1 MADKSVW
8 RACGCRGNDGKQLGL
23 KCSKLSEDSK
33 HGVWRYRI
41 SAGIDPVTGN
51 RRQLSGAGFAT
62 KKAATEA
69 RDLKRTEV
77 SAGTHRDDGKQTV
90 ATFLSK
96 WLEDKVGD
104 GGLRPSSAL
113 MYRRYVEM
121 DLIPGLGR
129 TRLSDLTEGQV
140 ETFLRGLRAKDK
152 KTGEPKRGAVTVRR
166 IHAVLRSA
174 LGDAKQ
180 KRLVAF
186 NAAVDVALP
195 VVDSSKVRPWEPEE
209 VASFLDSAAN
219 HRLGA
224 LYELAVF
231 SGLRRGE
238 VTGLRWSD
246 VDLTKRRLT
255 VRTQRVQVG
264 GSVVEGRAKTKAG
277 EDRRVDLGERAIG
290 ALMAHR
296 LSQELERE
304 QWGEAY
310 EDDGL
315 VFAKENGRPLL
326 PQYVTRLFDSLVAE
340 AGVRRVRLHDL
351 RHAAA
356 SLMIAAGV
364 DIAVVSKRLG
374 HSSIGVTADV
384 YGHLIGNAG
393 RSAAD
398 AAESLVPARV
408 HTLHT
413 QGG

>member
-1 MADKSVW
+1 MADMSVW
-8 RACGCRGNDGKQLGL
+8 RGCGCRDADGRQFGL
-23 KCSKLSEDSK
+23 KCPKREDNK

-41 SAGIDPVTGN
+41 SAGIDPVTGK
-51 RRQLSGAGFAT
+51 RRQIFGSGFASKKLAT
-62 KKAATEA
+62 KA

-90 ATFLSK
+90 AAFLTK
-96 WLEDKVGD
+96 WLEDKIGD

-140 ETFLRGLRAKDK
+140 EAFLRGLRAKDK

-195 VVDSSKVRPWEPEE
+195 AVKISKVRPWEPED
-209 VASFLDSAAN
+209 VAKFLDSVGS
-219 HRLGA
+219 HRLGV

-238 VTGLRWSD
+238 VTGLRWADID
-246 VDLTKRRLT
+246 VSKRVLT

-264 GSVVEGRAKTKAG
+264 GSVVEGKPKTKAG
-277 EDRRVDLGERAIG
+277 EDRRVDLGERSIG

-304 QWGEAY
+304 EWGEAY

-315 VFAKENGRPLL
+315 VFAKENGAALL
-326 PQYVTRLFDSLVAE
+326 PQYVTRTFDALVAR
-340 AGVRRVRLHDL
+340 AGVRRVKFHDL
-351 RHAAA
+351 RHTAA
-356 SLMIAAGV
+356 SLMLSSGV
-364 DIAVVSKRLG
+364 DIAIVSKRLG
-374 HSSIGVTADV
+374 HSSLGVSADV
-384 YGHLIGNAG
+384 YSHLIGNAG

-398 AAESLVPARV
+398 AAESLVPPRV
-408 HTLHT
+408 HTVHT
-413 QGG
+413 QGV